1 MNIGLFPA
9 FTIYEDECKSFLMG
23 LIVLITD
30 ALEQALKS
38 ANYLSSNSSSKLFGY
53 SSFCVFQIK
62 FQIRLPISI

>member
-1 MNIGLFPA
+1 MNIGLFPV

-38 ANYLSSNSSSKLFGY
+38 ANICLLTLLQSYLVILVSVYFK
-53 SSFCVFQIK
+53 
-62 FQIRLPISI
+62 